1 MDGEDGEDWI
11 DGVLDAWVW
20 ETTAPVVSIDDLIVP
35 TTAVASSDHG
45 FQALGLS
52 PPMKVRIF
60 WGLGVVWRIGFV

>member
-35 TTAVASSDHG
+35 TTAVSSSDHG
-45 FQALGLS
+45 FQALGLA
-52 PPMKVRIF
+52 PPTKV
-60 WGLGVVWRIGFV
+60 